1 MSGYGYIGLAAV
13 LWGVLGPVA
22 RLAFDE
28 GVAPLEVA
36 FWRAA
41 IAGAVFV
48 AHAAIGRP
56 GGIARRDVPG
66 VVGFGI
72 VGVSVFFAS
81 YQLAVQAGGAA
92 LASVLLYTAPVWVA
106 VLSLLFLRE
115 RMTALKAL
123 AVALTIAGVAG
134 IALGGG
140 ESVRLTTAALGWG
153 LLSGLSYSL
162 YYLVGKPYFT
172 RYRTASVLAVALPL
186 GALGLLPFV
195 DFAPKSAT
203 AWAALGWIGT
213 VSTYGA
219 FLAYARGVRVL
230 EATRASVVATLEPVV
245 AAAVAFAW
253 WGERFS
259 LVGYAGAALILAA
272 VLATILDPNRGRS
285 GSQRS

>member
-1 MSGYGYIGLAAV
+1 V

-36 FWRAA
+36 FWRAT
-41 IAGAVFV
+41 IAGAVFIV
-48 AHAAIGRP
+48 HAALVRP
-56 GGIARRDVPG
+56 GGVAKRDLPG
-66 VVGFGI
+66 VVGFGV

-81 YQLAVQAGGAA
+81 YQFAVEAGGAA

-106 VLSLLFLRE
+106 VLSLVFLRE
-115 RMTALKAL
+115 RMTVVKAL
-123 AVALTIAGVAG
+123 AVALTLAGVAG
-134 IALGGG
+134 IAFGGDG
-140 ESVRLTTAALGWG
+140 SVRLGPAALGWG
-153 LLSGLSYSL
+153 LVSGLSYSL
-162 YYLVGKPYFT
+162 YYLVGKRYFT
-172 RYRTASVLAVALPL
+172 RYPTAAVLALALPL
-186 GALGLLPFV
+186 GALGLWPFV
-195 DFAPKSAT
+195 EFAPKTAT

-245 AAAVAFAW
+245 AAAVAFVW

-272 VLATILDPNRGRS
+272 VLATIVDPNRRP
-285 GSQRS
+285 QRQLDP